1 MYITVQMQREHNLLA
16 LNLGL
21 KYGIQV
27 PNIGGDGKCIVAQP
41 CPLASTI
48 APPCMKDGQTY
59 STKKRLDCVVST

>member
-27 PNIGGDGKCIVAQP
+27 PNIGGDGKCIVARTNI
-41 CPLASTI
+41 LGVH
-48 APPCMKDGQTY
+48 APRGLPYRAPMYERRTY
-59 STKKRLDCVVST
+59 LLH